1 MKGFMH
7 NSMGSLLNIFGIWMR
22 KAFKWVEAVEG
33 EKKKYY
39 YHKRL
44 NLS

>member
-33 EKKKYY
+33 EKKV
-39 YHKRL
+39 L
-44 NLS
+44 LSQKIKP